1 MNRSIKVVLSA
12 AVAAM
17 SFAVPAL
24 AADLPARMAV
34 KAPPAPLPVATWTGF
49 YAGANIGYG
58 SGVSSTSTSSVLSSP
73 GGPFINGGSDIAVTG
88 AVGGFQLGY
97 NWQIDPSWLIGVE
110 GDFQW
115 AGQRGSFNTTD
126 LVADSINVE
135 SKLDWF
141 ATVRGRFGVITG
153 NTLWYVTGGWAEGR
167 RELNVTSALV
177 APILSGALSTT
188 ADKSGWVAGGG
199 VETKLWNSN
208 WSAKLEYLH
217 LDLGEISSAY
227 PLTANGAAVPN
238 SSTATS
244 SHFHDEIVRVGVN
257 YKFF

>member
-1 MNRSIKVVLSA
+1 MHRSMKVVFGA
-12 AVAAM
+12 AVAAV
-17 SFAVPAL
+17 SFALPAF

-34 KAPPAPLPVATWTGF
+34 KAPPAPLPSTWTGL
-49 YAGANIGYG
+49 YIGANVGYSAG
-58 SGVSSTSTSSVLSSP
+58 TSSSSTTSSLGTPFLS
-73 GGPFINGGSDIAVTG
+73 GGSDIAVTG
-88 AVGGFQLGY
+88 AVGGFQAGY
-97 NWQIDPSWLIGVE
+97 NWQIDPTWLVGVE

-126 LVADSINVE
+126 LVPDSINVE

-167 RELNVTSALV
+167 RELNVSSA
-177 APILSGALSTT
+177 ISGSTLT
-188 ADKSGWVAGGG
+188 GSLNTTVDRSGWVAGGG

-227 PLTANGAAVPN
+227 PLTANGVVVPA
-238 SSTATS
+238 SSTATT